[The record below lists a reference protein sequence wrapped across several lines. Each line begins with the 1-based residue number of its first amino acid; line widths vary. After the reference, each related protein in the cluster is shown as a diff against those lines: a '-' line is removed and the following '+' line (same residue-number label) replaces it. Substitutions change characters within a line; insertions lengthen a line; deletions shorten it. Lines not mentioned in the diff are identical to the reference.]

1 MSIFVRIIEYILPM
15 LGEVSW
21 GGRCAYFFFRLY
33 VRQVFIHTFYR
44 DDLIVLFSGIFKD

>member
-1 MSIFVRIIEYILPM
+1 MIIEHILPM

-21 GGRCAYFFFRLY
+21 GGWVCLFLFRLY

>member
-1 MSIFVRIIEYILPM
+1 MIIEYILPM
-15 LGEVSW
+15 LDEVSW
-21 GGRCAYFFFRLY
+21 GVGVLISFFRLY